1 MKKIVLIVSL
11 VFGFSMFAQNE
22 SNIALEKQKLNQ
34 SKLFSDTNVL
44 ISSMYNI
51 IALEGENS
59 TYKDSLAYVYFNERN
74 YVSCF
79 LVANDVLKRNPDN
92 EQMLEIKAIS
102 LESVGALDK
111 AIEAY
116 QALFVKTNNNYHVYK
131 IAGMQLGLKKFDEA
145 LLSVKKADQL
155 ADTGKIKVAFQV
167 NKNYN
172 QQVAL
177 KAAIAYLEGI
187 IFENLEKKKE
197 AKIAFERAV
206 SLFPDFVVAKSK
218 LLTIEGNSKK
228 E

>member
-1 MKKIVLIVSL
+1 MKKIVLIISL

-145 LLSVKKADQL
+145 LLNVKKADQL